1 MRARATGVVTARLC
15 AGLGLG
21 VLAVGVGAGIAGADA
36 VQVEGNYATLADCQ
50 ADGPALRISQS
61 GGPYSHWSCHQ
72 GEDGLYYLYLGR

>member
-1 MRARATGVVTARLC
+1 MARVTGVITATLG
-15 AGLGLG
+15 AALGLWALG
-21 VLAVGVGAGIAGADA
+21 VGAGAGIAGADA

-50 ADGPALRISQS
+50 ADGPALLISQS